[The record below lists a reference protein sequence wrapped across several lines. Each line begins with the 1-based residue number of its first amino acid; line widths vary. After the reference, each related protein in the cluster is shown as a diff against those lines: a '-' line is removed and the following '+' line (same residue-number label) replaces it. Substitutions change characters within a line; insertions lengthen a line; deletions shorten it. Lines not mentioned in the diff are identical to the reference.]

1 LVQYVVFH
9 PWRVAIA
16 VIAGALL
23 GVGAFYVYEVQ
34 AAFDTVASEDFDP
47 GSARSALD
55 SGGKSDRNIVF
66 VEPAPYPEGEEDLV
80 QGQLALA
87 GEFDI
92 SGSFDARDLT
102 PYSFGAPIPD
112 EDFTSYLLVGSDAS
126 GFLADVIILALQPE
140 DGSQPIMVSLPRD
153 LYVWNLCK
161 ETLTRLNEGLGG
173 CTGIA
178 SGSELLAIMVEDYTG
193 IPVDHVARVN
203 FGGFARVVDVMGGAR
218 ICVDHPT
225 RDAKSHLD
233 IPGGGCRRV
242 DGETALAWVRSR
254 HTEQLRN
261 GTWVQVAGS
270 DFARQERQQ
279 DILFQLADR
288 AAGFSSPVSLTNK
301 LAAVAESVRL
311 DSSWSFTDAVAAAW
325 RYRGIS
331 KDSVSRFSIEAEN
344 HVTPGGAQVLL
355 PTRYFAEQLEG
366 VYPVSS
372 APAQ

>member
-1 LVQYVVFH
+1 
-9 PWRVAIA
+9 VAIA
-16 VIAGALL
+16 IIAGALL
-23 GVGAFYVYEVQ
+23 GLAAFYVYQVQ
-34 AAFDTVASEDFDP
+34 AALDTVASEDFDP

-55 SGGKSDRNIVF
+55 SGGKGDRDIVF

-80 QGQLALA
+80 HDQLELA
-87 GEFDI
+87 GVFDI
-92 SGSFDARDLT
+92 TGSFDARDLT
-102 PYSFGAPIPD
+102 PFSFGTPIPD
-112 EDFTSYLLVGSDAS
+112 DEFTSYLLVGNDAS
-126 GFLADVIILALQPE
+126 GGLADVIILALQPE

-161 ETLTRLNEGLGG
+161 DTLTRLNEGLGG

-193 IPVDHVARVN
+193 IPVDHLARVN
-203 FGGFARVVDVMGGAR
+203 FGGFARVVDVMGGAT
-218 ICVDHPT
+218 ICVDYPT
-225 RDAKSHLD
+225 RDAKSHLE
-233 IPGGGCRRV
+233 IGGGGCRRV
-242 DGETALAWVRSR
+242 DGETTLAWVRSR

-261 GTWVQVAGS
+261 GAWVQVAGS

-288 AAGFSSPVSLTNK
+288 AAGFSSPVSLTEK
-301 LAAVAESVRL
+301 LGAVAESVRL
-311 DSSWSFTDAVAAAW
+311 DSSWSFADAVGAAW

-355 PTRYFAEQLEG
+355 PVRSFQDQLGE
-366 VYPVSS
+366 VYSLSS
-372 APAQ
+372 DRAQ